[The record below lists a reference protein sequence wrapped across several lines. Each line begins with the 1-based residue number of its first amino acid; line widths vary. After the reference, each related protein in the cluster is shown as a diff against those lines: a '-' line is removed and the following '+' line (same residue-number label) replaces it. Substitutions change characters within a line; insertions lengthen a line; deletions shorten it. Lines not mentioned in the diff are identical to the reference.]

1 MNSRQVGYVLIALIV
16 LGIAVAVF
24 KLVSAGTADSS
35 LSGLLPI
42 APDVV
47 DQVILKSKDSE
58 VSLKRVGE
66 SADVWRVGQNNIDQ
80 ARFQEFWNTVKK
92 FDGAQLVA
100 QNRASHVRMG
110 VDAENGTEVQFLLGN
125 SVQERFIVGIGSQT
139 VALCYLRRE
148 DRDNVYA
155 VPCRFSDLFASDPDS
170 WRDPT
175 IVTMPLEVL
184 GSFTLRYPRQ
194 TPEEVMSVS
203 ISESAPFFHLQ
214 TDGGPI
220 QANTQ
225 ATAAILGAVQTLRA
239 TGFASEAESARLNFD
254 IPDASLLLEPK
265 KGLNAATQRIVFL
278 ERDEESYWVRNTS
291 SATVYIVG
299 RQVVETILLH
309 TADLLVP
316 DEGG

>member
-16 LGIAVAVF
+16 LGIAMAVF
-24 KLVSAGTADSS
+24 KLASAGTADSS

-47 DQVILKSKDSE
+47 DQVVLKSKDGE

-100 QNRASHVRMG
+100 QNRASHARMG
-110 VDAENGTEVQFLLGN
+110 VDAENGTEVEFLLGN
-125 SVQERFIVGIGSQT
+125 SVQERFIVGIGSEI

-148 DRDNVYA
+148 DRDNVYS

-175 IVTMPLEVL
+175 IIALPLEAI

-194 TPEEVMSVS
+194 TPEEVLTVS
-203 ISESAPFFHLQ
+203 ISETAPFFHFQ

-225 ATAAILGAVQTLRA
+225 ATASILGAVQTLRA
-239 TGFASEAESARLNFD
+239 TGFATEAEAASLNFD

-265 KGLNAATQRIVFL
+265 KGLNVATVRILFL
-278 ERDEESYWVRNTS
+278 ERDEETYWVRNTAS
-291 SATVYIVG
+291 PAVYIVS
-299 RQVVETILLH
+299 RQDVEAILAH
-309 TADLLVP
+309 TTALLTP